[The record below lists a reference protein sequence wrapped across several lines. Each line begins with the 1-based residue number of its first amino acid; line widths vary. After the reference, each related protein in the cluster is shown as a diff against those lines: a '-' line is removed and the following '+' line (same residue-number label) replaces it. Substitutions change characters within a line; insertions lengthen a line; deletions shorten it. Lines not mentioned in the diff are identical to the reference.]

1 MADSEQQYEW
11 AQSYTFRASMIPSIL
26 LGALIGPFF
35 VDMLVLAAENQMD
48 KGENITPAIGWPSL
62 INCLIGIPLGGGFAW
77 LVVLGMN
84 KQRLKWVRWA
94 NQRGWTYE
102 AKPGPS
108 FGDFLNNAGQL
119 KDSSLYWHHGT
130 RRDLLARRFGERGLM
145 LLHSTGFTH
154 VDLIHD
160 SQSLKEKS
168 PTSAYLLLDA
178 NSACP
183 NMVIHPRQWADH
195 MKLPNHLQTVNF
207 ESLEFNQEW
216 TVRAEDPKA
225 AYDRITQE
233 VMEFLMKE
241 KPKFLIEFVGG
252 LLLIQ
257 YRVKEVEST
266 SLFYTRIYDYIRL
279 LKFTLAWSEIVPD
292 DLLGAI
298 SLDPS
303 LYTNVASLPKT

>member
-1 MADSEQQYEW
+1 
-11 AQSYTFRASMIPSIL
+11 
-26 LGALIGPFF
+26 LIG
-35 VDMLVLAAENQMD
+35 V
-48 KGENITPAIGWPSL
+48 
-62 INCLIGIPLGGGFAW
+62 PLGGGFAW
-77 LVVLGMN
+77 LVILGMN

-94 NQRGWTYE
+94 NQRGWNYQ
-102 AKPGPS
+102 AKPDPT
-108 FGDFLNNAGQL
+108 FGDLLENASHL

-130 RRDLLARRFGERGLM
+130 RRDLVARRFGKRGLV

-154 VDLIHD
+154 IDLVH
-160 SQSLKEKS
+160 SSKSANEKS
-168 PTSAYLLLDA
+168 LTSAYLLLDA

-183 NMVIHPRQWADH
+183 DMVIHPRQWADH

-207 ESLEFNQEW
+207 ESLDFNQEW

-233 VMEFLMKE
+233 VMEFLME
-241 KPKFLIEFVGG
+241 KKPEFLIEFVGG
-252 LLLIQ
+252 LFLVQFRL
-257 YRVKEVEST
+257 KEYQQGVLMSER
-266 SLFYTRIYDYIRL
+266 LFHYINL
-279 LKFTLAWSEIVPD
+279 LKFTLAWSEVVPD